1 MKTVLL
7 LLATGLGCALLG
19 MGASAMP
26 QAAPPDLGPAL
37 PPPAL
42 HDPGVRASA
51 PAASSAGSPMAPA
64 AVTLPSM
71 HDDGTGHDEAATE
84 VTIHQRGDD
93 SVQEYWRA
101 GQLYM
106 VVVTPKN
113 GVPYSYM
120 VDPQGRWVD
129 EHGQKPMRPVMYKI
143 LEWGKSRPAT
153 ARSSGG

>member
-1 MKTVLL
+1 MKTARL
-7 LLATGLGCALLG
+7 LLATGLGWLLLPLT
-19 MGASAMP
+19 AIAEP
-26 QAAPPDLGPAL
+26 QSSPPGPAL

-51 PAASSAGSPMAPA
+51 PAAGSVASPMAPP
-64 AVTLPSM
+64 AVALPSM
-71 HDDGTGHDEAATE
+71 HDDGTARDEAAPE

-120 VDPQGRWVD
+120 LDPQGRWVD
-129 EHGQKPMRPVMYKI
+129 EHGQKPVRPVMYKI

-153 ARSSGG
+153 ARSSGD

>member
-1 MKTVLL
+1 MKTARL
-7 LLATGLGCALLG
+7 LLATGLGWLLLPMAAIAG
-19 MGASAMP
+19 P
-26 QAAPPDLGPAL
+26 QAAPPGPGL

-42 HDPGVRASA
+42 HDPGVSASA
-51 PAASSAGSPMAPA
+51 PAAGSVDSPMSPPA
-64 AVTLPSM
+64 VALPSM
-71 HDDGTGHDEAATE
+71 HDGGTARDEAAPE
-84 VTIHQRGDD
+84 VTIRQRGDD
-93 SVQEYWRA
+93 QVQEYWRA

-120 VDPQGRWVD
+120 LDPQGRWVD